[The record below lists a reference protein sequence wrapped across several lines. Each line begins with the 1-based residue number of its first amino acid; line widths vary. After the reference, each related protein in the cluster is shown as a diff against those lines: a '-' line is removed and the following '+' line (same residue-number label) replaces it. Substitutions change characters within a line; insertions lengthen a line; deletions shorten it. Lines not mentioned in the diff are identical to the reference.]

1 MGSLDS
7 QQGPHS
13 SKALDCLVEGD
24 GFYPAM
30 AEELW
35 GNSELTCDLMTEL
48 PGQHRPSGQE
58 GGGWGTSVKFF

>member
-7 QQGPHS
+7 QEGPHC
-13 SKALDCLVEGD
+13 SKALESLVEGD

-35 GNSELTCDLMTEL
+35 GNSELTCDLVTEL
-48 PGQHRPSGQE
+48 PGQHTLPGKE
-58 GGGWGTSVKFF
+58 VGGWGTSVRFF